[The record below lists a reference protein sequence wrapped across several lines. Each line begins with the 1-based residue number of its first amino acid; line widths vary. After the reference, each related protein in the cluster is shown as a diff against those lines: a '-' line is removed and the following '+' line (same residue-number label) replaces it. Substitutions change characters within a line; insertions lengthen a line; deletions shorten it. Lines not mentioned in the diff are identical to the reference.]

1 MVEAGHVIRAGHL
14 AAGLILSLV
23 ALGPRPAEGQGR
35 IIVRDELGVP
45 VPYATITVSGGNPLI
60 ADDSGRAPIRGVK
73 GDSIDLQVRRIG
85 FREYRGWH
93 RLVPDGEILVTLPPV
108 VRELGEVVVT
118 ARLQTPLAQ
127 RGFYDRVARVQRGAI
142 VGDFITPEMLALQ
155 NPSTASRALTGNRY
169 VRIVREGGLPVMKGR
184 GGCAMTLILDGQ
196 RVAGMVEELVVD
208 DVPTSIIISGRP
220 SVGGAGGRGTA
231 LDVDQV
237 VDGGSIMAIEVYPST
252 ANAPAELQSL
262 GGRGSCG
269 IVAIWTG
276 PRR

>member
-1 MVEAGHVIRAGHL
+1 MRRARL
-14 AAGLILSLV
+14 AEGLLV
-23 ALGPRPAEGQGR
+23 ALVALLPRMAAGQGR
-35 IIVRDELGVP
+35 IVVRDELGVP
-45 VPYATITVSGGNPLI
+45 VPFATISVSGGAVVI

-73 GDSIDLQVRRIG
+73 GDSVELQVRRIG

-93 RLVPDGEILVTLPPV
+93 RLVQDGEIAVTLPPI
-108 VRELGEVVVT
+108 VRELSEVVVT
-118 ARLQTPLAQ
+118 ARLETPLAQ

-155 NPSTASRALTGNRY
+155 DPATASRALTGNRY
-169 VRIVREGGLPVMKGR
+169 VRVVREGGQPVLKGR
-184 GGCAMTLILDGQ
+184 GGCAMTLIVDGQ

-208 DVPTSIIISGRP
+208 DVPTSIMSSGRR

-237 VDGGSIMAIEVYPST
+237 VNGGSIMAIEIYPST

>member
-45 VPYATITVSGGNPLI
+45 VPYATITVSGGNPVI

-155 NPSTASRALTGNRY
+155 IPSTASRALTGTRY
-169 VRIVREGGLPVMKGR
+169 VRIGRGPRGQPMLLGR
-184 GGCAMTLILDGQ
+184 GGCGMTLIVDGQ
-196 RVAGMVEELVVD
+196 RVAGMIEESITGE
-208 DVPTSIIISGRP
+208 VPTSINSRGRQ
-220 SVGGAGGRGTA
+220 SNGGGMGMDIDTA
-231 LDVDQV
+231 